1 MVPSQSHASAD
12 FEKTLLGW
20 SDPDQRSNSSQRIC
34 QLAQFGIYYEWAR
47 PVATRLGGQ
56 PEIRRKQAC

>member
-12 FEKTLLGW
+12 FPKTLLGW
-20 SDPDQRSNSSQRIC
+20 SDPDQRSNSSQRTC